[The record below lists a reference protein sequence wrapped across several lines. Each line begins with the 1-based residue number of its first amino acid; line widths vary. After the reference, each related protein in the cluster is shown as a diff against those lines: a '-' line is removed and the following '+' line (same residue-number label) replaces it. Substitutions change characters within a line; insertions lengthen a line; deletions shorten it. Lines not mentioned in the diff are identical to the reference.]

1 MQCHQLEDRLEIGG
15 SAGLD
20 NTHMEMAS
28 AVCGASTEVGPEQ
41 AIYCGVTNVRLVS
54 TGRYQNQAAVIL
66 RKADE
71 RDLDIATLMCAL

>member
-1 MQCHQLEDRLEIGG
+1 MEIGG
-15 SAGLD
+15 SGGLD

>member
-1 MQCHQLEDRLEIGG
+1 MEIGG

-20 NTHMEMAS
+20 TNHMELAS
-28 AVCGASTEVGPEQ
+28 AVCGASTELGPEQ
-41 AIYCGVTNVRLVS
+41 AIYCGVTSVRLVS